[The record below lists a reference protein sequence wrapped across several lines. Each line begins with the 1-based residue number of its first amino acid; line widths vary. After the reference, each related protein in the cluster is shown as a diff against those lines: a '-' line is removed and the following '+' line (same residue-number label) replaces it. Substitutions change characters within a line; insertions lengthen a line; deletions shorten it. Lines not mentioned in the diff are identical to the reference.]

1 MHAEN
6 IYINSPELVF
16 WGAVH
21 FVILN
26 VCVLVN
32 SDGILDDFVIFDISN
47 IFNHGTILKT
57 VRVSVFLSVNDETQN
72 QQQQENGQQD
82 DQDEEESPFINR
94 ESVKTKHLVSHKIRK
109 NISYL
114 IFFLL
119 VKDFFS
125 E

>member
-32 SDGILDDFVIFDISN
+32 SDGILDDFVIFVISN

-94 ESVKTKHLVSHKIRK
+94 ESVKPLVSHKIRK
-109 NISYL
+109 IFL
-114 IFFLL
+114 ILSFSFWS
-119 VKDFFS
+119 KIFFS